1 MQVLLPIFFLSLPLL
16 ATSVPRDASDGSDAA
31 AAARLVF
38 EGLDGTRRSVPV
50 HGLTLT
56 DPRLQDAWLVRVEG
70 LEPPPP
76 KVGGAERGPRATIE
90 FAAGDLL
97 RGNLRGGLG
106 ETLLVELF
114 EGVDL
119 PVGIESIRSIVFEE
133 HLPATLTV
141 PLEAPPEGDRLYR
154 RTGESLDRDDGAV
167 LEFTAEGVSFESELL
182 GTRLVRYDELAAL
195 FVEVFEEPTP
205 SRPDAGG
212 VPVAVD
218 LTDGG
223 RVRGSL
229 VELAETGCRMRV
241 VGETEILLPLA
252 RILEIAVDDGRLR
265 FLSDLAPG
273 TETGRGSPFGDELG
287 MSWPCRI
294 DRAAGGR
301 ALVAGGRRWAR
312 GIGMHAPSRVAWTLE
327 PQWRRLRG
335 FVAIDDRSLL
345 HEPDA
350 RGSVVFR
357 ILVGGETVWES
368 PVVRGGDDPL
378 EIPALELGN
387 ADGARELVLEVD
399 SVEDF
404 RGDRADWLRLILVG
418 D

>member
-1 MQVLLPIFFLSLPLL
+1 MTGKIGMRFVALFCVAAISL
-16 ATSVPRDASDGSDAA
+16 
-31 AAARLVF
+31 
-38 EGLDGTRRSVPV
+38 
-50 HGLTLT
+50 
-56 DPRLQDAWLVRVEG
+56 
-70 LEPPPP
+70 
-76 KVGGAERGPRATIE
+76 
-90 FAAGDLL
+90 
-97 RGNLRGGLG
+97 GGLG
-106 ETLLVELF
+106 CNDDSAAGNGDAGTNDNINSQGDGGTDPVAYPT
-114 EGVDL
+114 VDT
-119 PVGIESIRSIVFEE
+119 GQDNCFGTADCFDC
-133 HLPATLTV
+133 PAEV
-141 PLEAPPEGDRLYR
+141 
-154 RTGESLDRDDGAV
+154 
-167 LEFTAEGVSFESELL
+167 
-182 GTRLVRYDELAAL
+182 AAL
-195 FVEVFEEPTP
+195 YVEVFEEPTP

-287 MSWPCRI
+287 MSWPYRI